1 MDTIV
6 DISSFMGYGQFMNTQ
21 IALFGLIGVLMGI
34 AATSF
39 YKWIDRKERFRVM
52 TFEKRLEIHQ
62 RAYYW
67 NQKIYSELS
76 SKNAN
81 TLRNIAQEI
90 QEWWNNNSLL
100 LDEKSRTSMISV
112 INSTNRYARGLDQ
125 PEFATGIEQIWDVL
139 NTNLEDIE
147 TGIGAEHLS
156 RVTDNNENQS
166 QQLGHRLLQIITTI
180 PSPNWVENYLFR
192 SLFTIAVLVFVGL
205 TIFAAF
211 KIEINE
217 QFTQA
222 IRASFVFNSFAAFL
236 GLMVAYWLAR
246 NRIVALLST
255 VAIELFIS
263 GMFFELIS
271 FIEKAHL

>member
-1 MDTIV
+1 
-6 DISSFMGYGQFMNTQ
+6 
-21 IALFGLIGVLMGI
+21 
-34 AATSF
+34 
-39 YKWIDRKERFRVM
+39 M

-222 IRASFVFNSFAAFL
+222 IRASFVFNSFTAFL